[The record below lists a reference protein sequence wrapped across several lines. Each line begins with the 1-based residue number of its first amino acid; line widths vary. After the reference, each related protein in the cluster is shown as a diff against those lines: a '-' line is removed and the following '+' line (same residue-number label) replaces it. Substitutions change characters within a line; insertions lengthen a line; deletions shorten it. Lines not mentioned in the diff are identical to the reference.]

1 MYKGTHGT
9 CRTWGE
15 QIRENGFAAS
25 KAGRAGPGCYFWRYL
40 DDNDYANFLAF
51 RWWQAEEKRGEY
63 SLKKGVKDPSC
74 AVLDCSFDVDD
85 VVVLDLSHGE
95 LKEDVR
101 ILIKSELNR
110 LKLEGLPSDMTEE
123 DVVSSL
129 FQTYID
135 TVGEEEGVEFKL
147 VVADVA
153 IPKGSGGKI
162 GMYFGASAEAIVVLD
177 PLCINI
183 NGYEEIENYE
193 YI

>member
-1 MYKGTHGT
+1 MYRGTHGT
-9 CRTWGE
+9 CRTWGKE
-15 QIRENGFAAS
+15 IRASGFAAS

-51 RWWQAEEKRGEY
+51 RWWQAEKTKGQYNR
-63 SLKKGVKDPSC
+63 KKGVKDANC
-74 AVLDCSFDVDD
+74 AILDCSFNVKDVLA
-85 VVVLDLSHGE
+85 LDLSHGE
-95 LKEDVR
+95 LKEHVR
-101 ILIKSELNR
+101 SLVKSELNR
-110 LKLEGLPSDMTEE
+110 LKLEGLPPDMTEE

-135 TVGEEEGVEFKL
+135 IVGAEEGVEFQL

-183 NGYEEIENYE
+183 DGYEEIEDYE

>member
-1 MYKGTHGT
+1 M
-9 CRTWGE
+9 
-15 QIRENGFAAS
+15 
-25 KAGRAGPGCYFWRYL
+25 
-40 DDNDYANFLAF
+40 
-51 RWWQAEEKRGEY
+51 
-63 SLKKGVKDPSC
+63 
-74 AVLDCSFDVDD
+74 
-85 VVVLDLSHGE
+85 VVLDLSHGE

-135 TVGEEEGVEFKL
+135 TVGEAEGIEFKL

-153 IPKGSGGKI
+153 VPKGSGGKI

-183 NGYEEIENYE
+183 NGYEAIEHYE